1 MTSEYRMKRHGTMAL
16 ALLAALPL
24 LARTAPARAAAPPAA
39 PHSAYPD
46 GTGDSLIDRLNAA
59 QLSPNY
65 RGQIYYPGQ
74 PIPSAQPMDVQQLP
88 PDVPQVVPPPPVG
101 ERAPQPSM
109 RPPGMGTTLPPPVPA
124 CAATS
129 SC

>member
-1 MTSEYRMKRHGTMAL
+1 MTSEYRMKGYGTLAL
-16 ALLAALPL
+16 ALLSTLPL
-24 LARTAPARAAAPPAA
+24 LAHGVPARAQTAPSP

-59 QLSPNY
+59 QLAPNY
-65 RGQIYYPGQ
+65 QGQVYYSGQ
-74 PIPSAQPMDVQQLP
+74 PIPQARPLDVQQLP

-109 RPPGMGTTLPPPVPA
+109 RPPGVPPALPPPMPP
-124 CAATS
+124 CAASS

>member
-1 MTSEYRMKRHGTMAL
+1 MVL

-24 LARTAPARAAAPPAA
+24 LAHIPPACAQAPAP

-65 RGQIYYPGQ
+65 RGQVYYPGQ
-74 PIPSAQPMDVQQLP
+74 PIPPAQPLDLGHLP
-88 PDVPQVVPPPPVG
+88 PDVPQIVPPPPVG

-109 RPPGMGTTLPPPVPA
+109 RPPGVPSALPPPAPA